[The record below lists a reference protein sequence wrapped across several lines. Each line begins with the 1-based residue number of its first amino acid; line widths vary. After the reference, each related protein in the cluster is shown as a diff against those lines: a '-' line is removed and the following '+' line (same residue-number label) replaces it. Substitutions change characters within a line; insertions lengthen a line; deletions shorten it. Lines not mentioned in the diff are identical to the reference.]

1 MNESH
6 LIATR
11 LACWT
16 TNPAMEGHFLLP
28 LLKDAK
34 AHIESQDRRVVE
46 MQAQMLKM
54 ADQLGT
60 LMGKQMRAAYYEGEG

>member
-16 TNPAMEGHFLLP
+16 TSPAMEGHFLLP

-34 AHIESQDRRVVE
+34 AHIEMQERRVSDMQRE
-46 MQAQMLKM
+46 MLRM
-54 ADQLGT
+54 ADQLGKVIGT
-60 LMGKQMRAAYYEGEG
+60 ELRRAYYEGEG